1 MEMQFL
7 GGNPTLIEMN
17 LSVLDERTFSLV
29 IKLPTGRKLNFIH
42 NEGDGNIGK
51 AYVQKLSRN
60 PFFYLGAAC
69 LYGRKSLIHTY
80 AFPIGIKGEETISYS
95 SNTSYPCANRDN
107 EIRYSRIRV
116 IFGIERPQNNK
127 GYCKNVRGNNY
138 PNEMITKPIY
148 LFYRLIAKFHK
159 FLLRGLISNLSLATK
174 FYSSPRRPPSIVF

>member
-7 GGNPTLIEMN
+7 GGNTTLIEMN

-29 IKLPTGRKLNFIH
+29 IK
-42 NEGDGNIGK
+42 K

-174 FYSSPRRPPSIVF
+174 FYSSSRRPLPIVF